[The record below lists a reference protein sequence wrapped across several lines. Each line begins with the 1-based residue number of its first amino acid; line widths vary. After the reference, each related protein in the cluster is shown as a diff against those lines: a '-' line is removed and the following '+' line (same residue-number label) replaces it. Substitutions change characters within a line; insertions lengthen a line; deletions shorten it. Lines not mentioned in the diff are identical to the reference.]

1 MFFEH
6 LALTKLEAVLMLQGD
21 FKSSITVFDKIEVE
35 ALQMAD
41 TITIAIVKAIL
52 TNVLQIYLIGE
63 TGP

>member
-1 MFFEH
+1 
-6 LALTKLEAVLMLQGD
+6 MLQGD